1 MVATLKDV
9 DKCVPCMAKW
19 IVEGAEAHDAA
30 SGAPSAG
37 PIAGSVAPPQNPRID
52 GWQEFV
58 ATARLSQHFAA
69 VAEKEMRKLGVVDV
83 KELTRED
90 WEGLA
95 CWHFLLTFEQRRLLK
110 CIP

>member
-1 MVATLKDV
+1 MHAT
-9 DKCVPCMAKW
+9 
-19 IVEGAEAHDAA
+19 IHTRT

-37 PIAGSVAPPQNPRID
+37 PIAGSVAPPQNQRID

-58 ATARLSQHFAA
+58 ATARLSQRFAA
-69 VAEKEMRKLGVVDV
+69 AAEKEMWELGVVDV

-95 CWHFLLTFEQRRLLK
+95 CWQLLLTFEQRRLLK